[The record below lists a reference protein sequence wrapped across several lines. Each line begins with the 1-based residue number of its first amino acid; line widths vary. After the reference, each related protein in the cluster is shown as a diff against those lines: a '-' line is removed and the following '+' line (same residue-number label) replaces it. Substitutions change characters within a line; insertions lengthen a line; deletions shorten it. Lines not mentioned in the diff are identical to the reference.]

1 MQNKPTP
8 NRAPGELSEAK
19 PFMNPYLAGFLLGL
33 VLLASFVIVGR
44 GLGASGA
51 AKDVMVAGVMNA
63 APEYVQE
70 KPFYEPYLAAEE
82 SPIRSWLVYLAIGVI
97 VGGFV
102 SGASS
107 NRLGFKMER
116 GPRINAPT
124 RAIFALAGGLL
135 FGLGAQFGRGCTS
148 GAALSGMAVLSTG
161 GILTIMM
168 IFGSGYLVA
177 YFFRRLWI

>member
-1 MQNKPTP
+1 MESNTNP
-8 NRAPGELSEAK
+8 K

-51 AKDVMVAGVMNA
+51 ARDAMVATVINV
-63 APEYVQE
+63 APEYASQSE
-70 KPFYEPYLAAEE
+70 YYEPYIASDT
-82 SPIRSWLVYLAIGVI
+82 SPIRSWLAYLAIGVI
-97 VGGFV
+97 VGGFI

-107 NRLGFKMER
+107 NRLGFKMEK
-116 GPRINAPT
+116 GPRISTPT
-124 RAIFALAGGLL
+124 RAFFAIAGGIL

-161 GILTIMM
+161 GILTMM
-168 IFGSGYLVA
+168 TIFGTGYMVA